1 MANEVLRAEHDAVLS
16 SLSTRDSTRQFAHAA
31 VSFFGSV
38 VLLATAGKLW
48 WDFADT
54 SPEWWM
60 IAAGLG
66 SLAVTYSL
74 VRTVL
79 GFRLYAKERT
89 QLGRLRELRR
99 SLGLDAVASSA
110 S

>member
-38 VLLATAGKLW
+38 ILFGTAGKLW
-48 WDFADT
+48 WDYANVN
-54 SPEWWM
+54 PEWWM
-60 IAAGLG
+60 AAAGLG
-66 SLAVTYSL
+66 TAVISYSL
-74 VRTVL
+74 VRAAL
-79 GFRLYAKERT
+79 GFRLHSKERS
-89 QLGRLRELRR
+89 QLGRLLELRR